1 MAASRT
7 PRVVNVLLLGFGNV
21 GRAFARMVLAK
32 AADLR
37 ATTAAGGGLEI
48 RMVGISTSSHGCIYN
63 RDGAAVD
70 LAACLALVE
79 AAQQSSS
86 SWRLPS
92 STSGSSESVDSTETL
107 LRAAKQSVQDGELH
121 LDAVLECITTPDY
134 STGEPAL
141 SYLMRAITEL
151 DCHAVTASKG
161 PVLCGFQSLTA
172 AATEHGK
179 RFLYESSV
187 MDGVP
192 VFSFARAMMPGCAII
207 TGCDGILNSTT
218 NIILTEMEEK
228 QCSFANALATAQRDG
243 IAERN
248 PSGDIDGHDAAIKIA
263 LLATVLLGAK
273 NLTLAEVDIS
283 TAGIG
288 AITLDDIN
296 AAASRGARLK
306 VICSCSVGDEEGG
319 SRADGIAVSA
329 SVKLVEIPRT
339 DALSAIAG
347 ASSVVR
353 LTFESLAPIS
363 IVSHDPLNVDTAF
376 GLFNDLLTAVRR
388 S

>member
-1 MAASRT
+1 M
-7 PRVVNVLLLGFGNV
+7 
-21 GRAFARMVLAK
+21 
-32 AADLR
+32 
-37 ATTAAGGGLEI
+37 
-48 RMVGISTSSHGCIYN
+48 
-63 RDGAAVD
+63 
-70 LAACLALVE
+70 
-79 AAQQSSS
+79 
-86 SWRLPS
+86 
-92 STSGSSESVDSTETL
+92 
-107 LRAAKQSVQDGELH
+107 
-121 LDAVLECITTPDY
+121 
-134 STGEPAL
+134 
-141 SYLMRAITEL
+141 
-151 DCHAVTASKG
+151 
-161 PVLCGFQSLTA
+161 
-172 AATEHGK
+172 
-179 RFLYESSV
+179 
-187 MDGVP
+187 
-192 VFSFARAMMPGCAII
+192 
-207 TGCDGILNSTT
+207 NSTT